1 MNLEQKINYRLNR
14 YPLLKKAV
22 KRIYQRIMYM
32 ISKKEKYEGNINKI
46 SPDDKNH
53 EYFFGYYD
61 KSPWDITDRYM
72 LCTRAKN
79 TWSDT
84 TPRDEAEILLI
95 DTWKAKDDESRV
107 IKLAT
112 TKTWNVQQSCM
123 LQWIGPDFSSKIIYN
138 DYRDEKY
145 VSIIL
150 NIKTGEEKIIPA
162 PVYSVSSNGKEA
174 LTLDFSRLYELR
186 PGYGYYNVPEKTKGI
201 LLPDSTAIWKINL
214 EYGSIESLFTYSDF
228 ATFKPRSEMKD
239 SRATHK
245 VNHIMI
251 SPNGKRFMVLYRWI
265 IKGRKYS
272 RLITCDM
279 DGSNMFLLS
288 DDDMISHCCWK
299 NNEEILAY
307 ANKKNKGAGYFLMR
321 DKSSEFTQCW
331 PELTSDGHPSYSPDG
346 KFVLTDTYPDR
357 TRMSKIMLMSSEMKT
372 SKPKICARVFS
383 PFRYDNETRCD
394 LHPRWNHKGDSIC
407 FDGAFEGNRGMYT
420 VDVTSFTKKK
430 EKDPLISVIV
440 PVYKTEKYLD
450 RCLESLIKQTYKN
463 IEIILIDDGSPDNCA
478 YICDSY
484 AKTYS
489 NIFAY
494 HKENG
499 GLSSAR
505 NLGIEKANGDYLA
518 FVDSDDWIAYD
529 MYEKLLNYILEFD
542 ADISDIRVKQLT
554 KEEDVINQAEKIE
567 IIEGKKILE
576 HYLYRGLNEQ
586 GGAPYSVARKLFNRS
601 LFNGDTAEFDENTI
615 NEDICFNYK
624 ILEKCN
630 KIVVSNQIK
639 YFYFQGESSITT
651 GELKIKDLDLLKV
664 TDELVRLARLTKDD
678 KIIELAIAK
687 RIRSDFSLL
696 SKIAVNGIEETV
708 NEPNKLIEK
717 LLSNLRRNLFIIFKS
732 PMPINRKVLALL
744 FSLNYNLSCKIIRQI
759 KKLY

>member
-1 MNLEQKINYRLNR
+1 MNLEKKINYRLNR
-14 YPLLKKAV
+14 YPFLKKAV

-32 ISKKEKYEGNINKI
+32 ISKKENYEGNINKI

-79 TWSDT
+79 TWTDT

-95 DTWKAKDDESRV
+95 DTWKAKNDESRV
-107 IKLAT
+107 TKLAT

-123 LQWIGPDFSSKIIYN
+123 LQWIGPDFSSKIIFN
-138 DYRDEKY
+138 DYRNEKY

-150 NIKTGEEKIIPA
+150 DINTGKEKIIPA
-162 PVYSVSSNGKEA
+162 PIYSVSPNGKEA

-214 EYGSIESLFTYSDF
+214 EDSSIESLFTYSDF
-228 ATFKPRSEMKD
+228 AKFKPRAEMKD
-239 SRATHK
+239 GRATHK

-321 DKSSEFTQCW
+321 DKNSEFTQCW

-357 TRMSKIMLMSSEMKT
+357 ARMSRIMLMSSEMNT
-372 SKPKICARVFS
+372 NKPKICAKVFS
-383 PFRYDNETRCD
+383 PFKYDNETRCD
-394 LHPRWNHKGDSIC
+394 LHPRWNHKGDTIC

-420 VDVTSFTKKK
+420 VDVTGFTKKK
-430 EKDPLISVIV
+430 S
-440 PVYKTEKYLD
+440 
-450 RCLESLIKQTYKN
+450 
-463 IEIILIDDGSPDNCA
+463 
-478 YICDSY
+478 
-484 AKTYS
+484 
-489 NIFAY
+489 
-494 HKENG
+494 H
-499 GLSSAR
+499 
-505 NLGIEKANGDYLA
+505 
-518 FVDSDDWIAYD
+518 
-529 MYEKLLNYILEFD
+529 
-542 ADISDIRVKQLT
+542 
-554 KEEDVINQAEKIE
+554 
-567 IIEGKKILE
+567 
-576 HYLYRGLNEQ
+576 
-586 GGAPYSVARKLFNRS
+586 
-601 LFNGDTAEFDENTI
+601 
-615 NEDICFNYK
+615 
-624 ILEKCN
+624 
-630 KIVVSNQIK
+630 
-639 YFYFQGESSITT
+639 
-651 GELKIKDLDLLKV
+651 
-664 TDELVRLARLTKDD
+664 
-678 KIIELAIAK
+678 
-687 RIRSDFSLL
+687 
-696 SKIAVNGIEETV
+696 
-708 NEPNKLIEK
+708 
-717 LLSNLRRNLFIIFKS
+717 
-732 PMPINRKVLALL
+732 
-744 FSLNYNLSCKIIRQI
+744 
-759 KKLY
+759 

>member
-95 DTWKAKDDESRV
+95 DTWKEKDDESRV

-138 DYRDEKY
+138 DCRDEKY

-357 TRMSKIMLMSSEMKT
+357 TRMSRIMLMSSEMNT
-372 SKPKICARVFS
+372 NKPKICVRVFS
-383 PFRYDNETRCD
+383 PFKYDNETRCD
-394 LHPRWNHKGDSIC
+394 LHPRWNHKGDTIC

-420 VDVTSFTKKK
+420 VDVTGFTKKK
-430 EKDPLISVIV
+430 EEPLISVIV
-440 PVYKTEKYLD
+440 PIYKKEKYLG
-450 RCLESLIKQTYKN
+450 RCLKSLINQTYKN
-463 IEIILIDDGSPDNCA
+463 IEILLIDDGSPDNCS
-478 YICDSY
+478 YLCDSY
-484 AKTYS
+484 AKKYS

-499 GLSSAR
+499 GVSSAR

-518 FVDSDDWIAYD
+518 FVDGDDWIAND
-529 MYEKLLNYILEFD
+529 MYEKLLNYIVEYD
-542 ADISDIRVKQLT
+542 ADVSDIKVKQST

-567 IIEGKKILE
+567 TIEGTKILE

-586 GGAPYSVARKLFNRS
+586 KGAPYSVSRKLYKKS
-601 LFNGDTAEFDENTI
+601 LFNGDTAKFDENTI

-624 ILEKCN
+624 ILQKCN

-639 YFYFQGESSITT
+639 YFYFQGNSSITT
-651 GELKIKDLDLLKV
+651 GKFKTKDLDLLKV
-664 TDELVRLARLTKDD
+664 TDELVRLAQLTEDD

-687 RIRSDFSLL
+687 RIRSDFSIL